1 MRRAYFNEIQR
12 FRQWWVYLVIVLSIA
27 SWGYALIASIN
38 SPDTEKAM
46 PDLSLILTG
55 LIPLLL
61 VLLLVYLNLYTRIRN
76 DGIYF
81 RFKPLQWKEKHI
93 KPEEIERYEI
103 RKYRPMIE
111 YGGWGIR
118 QGGKK
123 YGKAYNV
130 SGNVGLQLY
139 LKNGKRILIG
149 TQKPREI
156 EKAMQVMMEN
166 KVS

>member
-1 MRRAYFNEIQR
+1 MKRAYFNEIQR
-12 FRQWWVYLVIVLSIA
+12 FRQWWVYLVIIVSIG
-27 SWGYALIASIN
+27 SWGYALIVSIN
-38 SPDTEKAM
+38 SPEAEKAA

-76 DGIYF
+76 EGIFF

-93 KPEEIERYEI
+93 SPDEIEKFEI
-103 RKYRPMIE
+103 RKYRPLME

-130 SGNVGLQLY
+130 SGNMGLQLY
-139 LKNGKRILIG
+139 LKNGKKILIG
-149 TQKPREI
+149 TRKPKEI
-156 EKAMQVMMEN
+156 EKAMKVMMDKEAT
-166 KVS
+166 